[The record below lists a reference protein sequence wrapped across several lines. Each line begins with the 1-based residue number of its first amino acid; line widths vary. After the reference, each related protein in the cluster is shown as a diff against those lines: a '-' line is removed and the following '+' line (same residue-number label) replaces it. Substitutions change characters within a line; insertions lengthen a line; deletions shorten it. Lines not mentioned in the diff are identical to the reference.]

1 MSTHTPFARERSCG
15 LSIGSLML
23 ASALLFAFRGR
34 LVRAEILA
42 VVGIVLVVLGAF
54 KPVLLKVPSDVWW
67 RFAHVL
73 AYVNARVLLTVLFAA
88 ALVPVSV
95 VWRLTGRDP
104 LGRRRDRWPGWSP
117 HPLRYADPKHYTR
130 MF

>member
-1 MSTHTPFARERSCG
+1 MSTHAPLARERSFG

-54 KPVLLKVPSDVWW
+54 KPVLLKAPSDVWW

-104 LGRRRDRWPGWSP
+104 LARRRDRWPGWSP
-117 HPLRYADPKHYTR
+117 HPHRYADPKHYTR